1 MGWIGGVA
9 GAAGAVVPGTK
20 KQRNG
25 KASCIYIISI
35 VVALIAF
42 VIVLSLYSN

>member
-9 GAAGAVVPGTK
+9 GAAGAVAAGTQK
-20 KQRNG
+20 KRNG
-25 KASCIYIISI
+25 KASCIYIMSI
-35 VVALIAF
+35 VIALIAF